1 VVALVVGAYLLL
13 KGPLLRPSL
22 GTFSNVWVI
31 SEIPCTSADLAS
43 EGSNGLMSAVYTP
56 NLAYTNDKHHN
67 LTFLKS

>member
-1 VVALVVGAYLLL
+1 MHFSILEHTRRVQTLMFYDRWPALL
-13 KGPLLRPSL
+13 
-22 GTFSNVWVI
+22 WVI

-56 NLAYTNDKHHN
+56 NLAYTNDKQHN